1 MYEIL
6 HGSFKDLGI
15 VSAFGYLTDD
25 KKEMIHN
32 VQFSDGKIVALFYNR
47 ATEEWRIVD

>member
-15 VSAFGYLTDD
+15 VSAFGYLADD

-32 VQFSDGKIVALFYNR
+32 VQFSDGKIVTLFYNR